1 MASSSVLYS
10 IYTQIQLRDRGLLRI
25 VFLSVESVLKL
36 LNYIYYI
43 FN

>member
-25 VFLSVESVLKL
+25 VFLSVEAVLKL